1 VTETIHPRNGN
12 AVSLRPCPSWCT
24 LGQHFTEDHPVDTDD
39 GFHHYGPEI
48 AVPTS
53 DRMLVD
59 SPELVV
65 KVILK
70 AWTHPLD
77 AEPGPGLIE
86 LQLAEGERN
95 TDMYAELTPGQAR
108 SVSAAL
114 LKIADTAEHITAD
127 PREAPAVER

>member
-1 VTETIHPRNGN
+1 MTETIHLRNGN
-12 AVSLRPCPSWCT
+12 TASLRPCPSWCI
-24 LGQHFTEDHPVDTDD
+24 LGQHFPEDHPVNTDD
-39 GFHHYGPEI
+39 GFHHYGPES

-53 DRMLVD
+53 DRMLLD

-86 LQLAEGERN
+86 LQLAEGDHN
-95 TDMYAELTPGQAR
+95 TDMCVELTPGQAR
-108 SVSAAL
+108 AVSAAL
-114 LKIADTAEHITAD
+114 LESADIAEHITA
-127 PREAPAVER
+127 A